1 MENNA
6 IVDIGTSGLFVMDL
20 TLVWTILQN
29 NEYISVSPEK
39 MVELSNTHLMDGD
52 RDLLVGA
59 AWLVLH
65 PAM

>member
-1 MENNA
+1 
-6 IVDIGTSGLFVMDL
+6 MDL

-39 MVELSNTHLMDGD
+39 MVELSNKHLMDGD